1 MIHRRH
7 TSWSLSKMTDIYDI
21 WRFFSLELCR
31 MQFAWCFKWSFSK
44 KSMLLSASLSHWII
58 TQVLQKM
65 YILQILLE
73 PTGSYPGFKYA
84 ACKFFP
90 LNCRVTHHRHL
101 IVPRKDSTWHIF
113 KAVQVWFSEEIVIF
127 RRLLLA
133 RFQSYG
139 QNGPF
144 REELKLP
151 KVWISCLFKCWNY
164 PGLTGGGLVLTR
176 YNLFLNSLLDT
187 FIFRRQGYYALD
199 SA

>member
-1 MIHRRH
+1 M
-7 TSWSLSKMTDIYDI
+7 
-21 WRFFSLELCR
+21 
-31 MQFAWCFKWSFSK
+31 
-44 KSMLLSASLSHWII
+44 
-58 TQVLQKM
+58 
-65 YILQILLE
+65 LLE
-73 PTGSYPGFKYA
+73 PAGSYPCFKYA
-84 ACKFFP
+84 ACKLFP

-164 PGLTGGGLVLTR
+164 PGLTGGGLVWTR
-176 YNLFLNSLLDT
+176 CNLFLNSLLDT
-187 FIFRRQGYYALD
+187 FIFRKQGFYALV
-199 SA
+199 SAWFLLDNIAQGFKTIYRCIYTMKLGTLWHSKVLSALVVLM

>member
-1 MIHRRH
+1 
-7 TSWSLSKMTDIYDI
+7 
-21 WRFFSLELCR
+21 
-31 MQFAWCFKWSFSK
+31 MQFAWCFKWRFLKILCFYALQWHWVIGILVKYCK
-44 KSMLLSASLSHWII
+44 KCKLQMLLELA
-58 TQVLQKM
+58 
-65 YILQILLE
+65 
-73 PTGSYPGFKYA
+73 GSYPCFKYA
-84 ACKFFP
+84 ACKLFP

-144 REELKLP
+144 RVELKLP

-164 PGLTGGGLVLTR
+164 PGLTGGGLVWTR
-176 YNLFLNSLLDT
+176 CNLFLNSLLDT
-187 FIFRRQGYYALD
+187 FIFRKQGFYALD